1 MALDITFTEDDA
13 DIMVFHLAGRLD
25 ATEAPVAYDRMIQDL
40 GEKNRVV
47 LDLAEVDYVSS
58 GGLSI
63 IIRLVHHLRNAGGD
77 LHLASPQPFVQK
89 VFDIIKAIPSMQ
101 IFTSMEELDSYLD
114 AMQKSV
120 TDPDG

>member
-1 MALDITFTEDDA
+1 MALDITFTEHESDV
-13 DIMVFHLAGRLD
+13 MVFHLAGRLD

-40 GEKNRVV
+40 GVKNRVV

-89 VFDIIKAIPSMQ
+89 VFDIISFNAILKVFDDIESALAA
-101 IFTSMEELDSYLD
+101 F
-114 AMQKSV
+114 
-120 TDPDG
+120 